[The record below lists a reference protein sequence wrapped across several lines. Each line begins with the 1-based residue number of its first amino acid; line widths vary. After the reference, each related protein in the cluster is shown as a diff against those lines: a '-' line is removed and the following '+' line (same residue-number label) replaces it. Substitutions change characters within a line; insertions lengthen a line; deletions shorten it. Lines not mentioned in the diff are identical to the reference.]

1 MLLWLYVVQEFT
13 KDELKKVTDN
23 FQLKRSWEMVAWDH
37 LQGLHEWNTYIKKL
51 MKLVKWMDDQ
61 DM

>member
-1 MLLWLYVVQEFT
+1 VQEFT
-13 KDELKKVTDN
+13 KDELKKATDN
-23 FQLKRSWEMVAWDH
+23 FQLKRSWEMVAWDC